1 MEKRTLLLAG
11 IPIAG
16 ALVVAN
22 LLFFWLAP
30 DVDCKMLVYGFSLG
44 VILIQGVASGVLW
57 HCFGTQKTTPMI
69 VSGTSFALGIL
80 VAGGIMLA
88 LEAPFQTALYFLIVF
103 SVLYLIC
110 AGYLSCL
117 AADELWER
125 VENAVIDPPSVR
137 HPIRDWLQSMRS
149 TFSRR
154 RPGESDA
161 ERHVRINRD
170 VHSIPTPQPVHT
182 QSAPPPLPGRQ
193 A

>member
-16 ALVVAN
+16 LLVVAN

-30 DVDCKMLVYGFSLG
+30 DVDCKLLVYGFSLS
-44 VILIQGVASGVLW
+44 VILIQGVTSGVLW
-57 HCFGTQKTTPMI
+57 HCFGAQKATPMV

-110 AGYLSCL
+110 AGYLSCI

-161 ERHVRINRD
+161 ERHVRNNRE
-170 VHSIPTPQPVHT
+170 VHPEPAPEPVRIL
-182 QSAPPPLPGRQ
+182 SGPPPLPGRQ
-193 A
+193 T